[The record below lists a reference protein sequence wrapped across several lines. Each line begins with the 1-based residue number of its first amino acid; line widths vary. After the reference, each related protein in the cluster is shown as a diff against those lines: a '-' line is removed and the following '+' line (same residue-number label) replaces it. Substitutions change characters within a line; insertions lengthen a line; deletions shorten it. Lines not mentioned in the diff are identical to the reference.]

1 MSDTESFRREELKR
15 HTDLILN
22 ALGEGVYGL
31 DLEGRATFAN
41 PAAAKMT
48 GWEIDELIGKPQHEV
63 IHHSKADGS
72 PYPDTACPIYAA
84 FRNAATYRVADE
96 VFWQRGGASFP
107 VEYCSTPM
115 RDEHGEVVGA
125 VVVFRDVTERKRLER
140 QLRESE
146 ERFRRL
152 YRQSPAMLHSIDEN
166 GMMVDVSDHW
176 LEVLGYSREEVMGQ
190 ESIRFLTEESRTYA
204 VNEALPEFWRT
215 GSARDVPYQFVTKGG
230 KALDVLLS
238 AIRER
243 DKAGNS
249 VKTLAVL
256 VDVTAQKQA
265 EQELRFTNFALDRIG
280 SAAFWMDADGKFV
293 YVNEAACRL
302 VKYTR
307 EELLS
312 MYVSDLNPD
321 YPTDVWPDTWKAIK
335 ERGSYTFEARFR
347 SKDGSI
353 FPADITVNY
362 LKSGGGEY
370 NCSFVRDITER
381 KEAEEERQRARDEL
395 EGKVERQMLRK
406 NPYGLTFRELTVLH
420 HVAAGKTDKEIAA
433 ELGISPLTA
442 QNHVASILRK
452 MDASSRTAAGVRAV
466 RDGLVE

>member
-1 MSDTESFRREELKR
+1 MSDNESFRREELKR
-15 HTDLILN
+15 QTDLILN

-48 GWEIDELIGKPQHEV
+48 GWEVDELIGKPQHEI

-72 PYPDTACPIYAA
+72 PYPDAACPIYAA
-84 FRNAATYRVADE
+84 FRNAATYHVADE
-96 VFWQRGGASFP
+96 VFWRRGGASFP

-125 VVVFRDVTERKRLER
+125 VVVFKDITERKRLES
-140 QLRESE
+140 QLRDSE
-146 ERFRRL
+146 ERFRKL
-152 YRQSPAMLHSIDEN
+152 YRRSPAMLHSIDEN

-176 LEVLGYSREEVMGQ
+176 LEVLGYSRQEVIGQ
-190 ESIRFLTEESRTYA
+190 ESIRFLTEESSTYA
-204 VNEALPEFWRT
+204 VNEALPEFWKT
-215 GSARDVPYQFVTKGG
+215 GSARDVPFQFVTKGG
-230 KALDVLLS
+230 ETVDVLLS
-238 AIRER
+238 AIGER
-243 DKAGNS
+243 DKAGNV

-280 SAAFWMDADGKFV
+280 SAAFWMDVDGRFF

-302 VKYTR
+302 VNYTR

-312 MYVSDLNPD
+312 MHVSDLNPD
-321 YPTDVWPDTWKAIK
+321 YPAEVWPDTWKTIK

-347 SKDGSI
+347 GKDGKI

-362 LKSGGGEY
+362 LKSDGGEY

-381 KEAEEERQRARDEL
+381 KEAEEERQRACDEL

-406 NPYGLTFRELTVLH
+406 NAYELTFRELTVLH
-420 HVAAGKTDKEIAA
+420 HVAAGKADKEIAY
-433 ELGISPLTA
+433 ELGISPLTV
-442 QNHVASILRK
+442 QNHVRHILRK
-452 MDASSRTAAGVRAV
+452 MDASSRTDAGVRAV